1 MHAVWVEVQV
11 IPEKLEEFR
20 RAIRSNAE
28 ASFRDEAGCYF
39 FDVIELD
46 AAECRYAFYEL
57 YRDRDAF
64 VVEHRS
70 AAHYAAWKAA
80 VAETIVPGSQ
90 TITEGSRLYAAT
102 DSVSST

>member
-1 MHAVWVEVQV
+1 MHSVWVEVQV
-11 IPEKLEEFR
+11 IEGKLDEFR
-20 RAIRSNAE
+20 AAIAANAD
-28 ASFRDEAGCYF
+28 ATVRDEPGCYY

-46 AAECRYAFYEL
+46 AAEQRFAFYEI

-70 AAHYAAWKAA
+70 AAHYAAWKQA

-90 TITEGSRLYAAT
+90 TITEGRRLFGASETVPSR
-102 DSVSST
+102 

>member
-1 MHAVWVEVQV
+1 MHSVWVEVQV
-11 IPEKLEEFR
+11 IPGKLEQFLE
-20 RAIRSNAE
+20 AIRSNAE
-28 ASFRDEAGCYF
+28 ATVRDEPGCFF

-46 AAECRYAFYEL
+46 AHEQRFAFYEI

-64 VVEHRS
+64 VIEHRG

-90 TITEGSRLYAAT
+90 TITEGRRMHAASASAPT
-102 DSVSST
+102 M